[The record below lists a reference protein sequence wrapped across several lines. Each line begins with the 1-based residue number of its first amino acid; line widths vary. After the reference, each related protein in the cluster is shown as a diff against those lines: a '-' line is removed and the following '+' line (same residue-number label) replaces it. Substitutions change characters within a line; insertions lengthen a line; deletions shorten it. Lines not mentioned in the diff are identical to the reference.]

1 MHQPVDSGLRF
12 RGDILLRKFIGRSLV
27 ITLFITVVL
36 ALFIQAAFS
45 QGITGTVYGHVTVNG
60 KAQAG
65 ATLFGGLDLA
75 TTDAN
80 GYYEMSAAMNST
92 IKITAYY
99 DNNSVNSDM
108 FVMDTPR
115 KQVDLNIKTP
125 DTPTPTPTPTA
136 SPTASPT
143 VTATV
148 TATPT
153 ATATVTVT
161 PTATATASLT
171 ATATVTATPTATP
184 APIVSVTPT
193 PTPTVAQTSQLAQ
206 SSTSR
211 PVSTIYVTVTVTPD
225 PSINDNVT
233 NDLVSLNDTAMP
245 TIMPTVH
252 PSPTHTKS
260 PGVGILL
267 TLACLTGI
275 AAIMA
280 RRKGR

>member
-1 MHQPVDSGLRF
+1 M
-12 RGDILLRKFIGRSLV
+12 LL
-27 ITLFITVVL
+27 ITMIMTML
-36 ALFIQAAFS
+36 IQAAFS

-60 KAQAG
+60 KNQAG
-65 ATLFGGLDLA
+65 ATVFGGLNLA

-80 GYYEMSAAMNST
+80 GYYEMSVAMNTST
-92 IKITAYY
+92 KLTAFY
-99 DNNSVNSDM
+99 DNNSANSDM

-143 VTATV
+143 ATATV

-153 ATATVTVT
+153 ATATVTAT
-161 PTATATASLT
+161 PTATATASPT

-184 APIVSVTPT
+184 TPTVSITPT
-193 PTPTVAQTSQLAQ
+193 PAPTSQPTQ
-206 SSTSR
+206 SPTSR
-211 PVSTIYVTVTVTPD
+211 PVSTIYVTVTVTPG
-225 PSINDNVT
+225 PSQNDNVT
-233 NDLVSLNDTAMP
+233 NDLVSLNDTATP

-252 PSPTHTKS
+252 PSPTRTKS

>member
-1 MHQPVDSGLRF
+1 M
-12 RGDILLRKFIGRSLV
+12 LL
-27 ITLFITVVL
+27 ITVIMT
-36 ALFIQAAFS
+36 LFIQAAFS

-60 KAQAG
+60 KNQAG
-65 ATLFGGLDLA
+65 ATVFGGLNLA

-80 GYYEMSAAMNST
+80 GYYEMSVAMNTST
-92 IKITAYY
+92 KLTAFY
-99 DNNSVNSDM
+99 DNNSANSDM

-125 DTPTPTPTPTA
+125 DTPTPTPTPTPTA
-136 SPTASPT
+136 SPTAS
-143 VTATV
+143 
-148 TATPT
+148 PT

-161 PTATATASLT
+161 PTATATVTATPTATATASPS

-184 APIVSVTPT
+184 APTVTVTPT
-193 PTPTVAQTSQLAQ
+193 PTPTVTPTSQPTQ
-206 SSTSR
+206 SPTSR